1 MGRVALVTGG
11 TRGIGAACSK
21 ALKDA
26 GYNVAATYAGN
37 DEAANAFKAENGIPV
52 FKWDVADYAACEK
65 GVAAVESEVGPVEV
79 LVNNAGISRDAMLN
93 KMSPEQWSQVM
104 RTNLDSVFNVTR
116 QVINGMRDRGFGRI
130 ISISSINGQQ
140 GMLGLSNYCA
150 AKAGM
155 IGFTRA
161 VALEGA
167 RKGNREAMKMGLAM
181 TWLLGA
187 TFLFI
192 QINEYVHLGFSARD
206 GAFGSI
212 FYGLTGLH
220 GAHVFVGL
228 LLLSFANIRAWRG
241 HFGTKA
247 EDHLGVEVPGIYWH
261 FVDVMWIIVYVT
273 VYIL

>member
-167 RKGNREAMKMGLAM
+167 RKGI
-181 TWLLGA
+181 TA
-187 TFLFI
+187 T
-192 QINEYVHLGFSARD
+192 E
-206 GAFGSI
+206 
-212 FYGLTGLH
+212 
-220 GAHVFVGL
+220 
-228 LLLSFANIRAWRG
+228 LLSGVSEKVMEAIVGQIPVGRLG
-241 HFGTKA
+241 QA
-247 EDHLGVEVPGIYWH
+247 EEVARCVVFLASDDAG
-261 FVDVMWIIVYVT
+261 WITGSTLSINGGQ
-273 VYIL
+273 LAD

>member
-26 GYNVAATYAGN
+26 GYTVAASYAGN
-37 DEAANAFKAENGIPV
+37 DEAANAFKAETGISV
-52 FKWDVADYAACEK
+52 FKWDVGDYAACEK
-65 GVAAVESEVGPVEV
+65 GVAAVEAELGPIEV

-93 KMSPEQWSQVM
+93 KMTAEQWSEVM

-116 QVINGMRDRGFGRI
+116 QVINGMRDRKFGRI

-167 RKGNREAMKMGLAM
+167 RKGITANAIAPGYV
-181 TWLLGA
+181 A
-187 TFLFI
+187 T
-192 QINEYVHLGFSARD
+192 E
-206 GAFGSI
+206 
-212 FYGLTGLH
+212 
-220 GAHVFVGL
+220 
-228 LLLSFANIRAWRG
+228 LLSGVSEKVMEAIVGQIPVGRLGEAEEVARCVVFLAADEAAWITG
-241 HFGTKA
+241 STISINGGQLA
-247 EDHLGVEVPGIYWH
+247 D
-261 FVDVMWIIVYVT
+261 
-273 VYIL
+273 

>member
-26 GYNVAATYAGN
+26 GYNVAASYAGN
-37 DEAANAFKAENGIPV
+37 DDAANAFKAETGCSV
-52 FKWDVADYAACEK
+52 FKWDVGDYAACEK
-65 GVAAVESEVGPVEV
+65 GIAAVEAEVGPVEV

-93 KMSPEQWSQVM
+93 KMTSEQWSEVM

-116 QVINGMRDRGFGRI
+116 QVINGMRERKFGRI

-167 RKGNREAMKMGLAM
+167 RKGITANAIAPGYV
-181 TWLLGA
+181 A
-187 TFLFI
+187 T
-192 QINEYVHLGFSARD
+192 E
-206 GAFGSI
+206 
-212 FYGLTGLH
+212 
-220 GAHVFVGL
+220 
-228 LLLSFANIRAWRG
+228 LLSGVSEKVMEAIVGQIPVGRLGEAEEVARCVVFLAADEAAWITG
-241 HFGTKA
+241 STISINGGQLA
-247 EDHLGVEVPGIYWH
+247 D
-261 FVDVMWIIVYVT
+261 
-273 VYIL
+273 